1 MVNVDVEK
9 SFFAALDGFLPNFIQ
24 LLLKRSGNWQKKME
38 AEIQMYE
45 NAKVWLVLQMLNC
58 NIYFEKLHNSL
69 A

>member
-1 MVNVDVEK
+1 
-9 SFFAALDGFLPNFIQ
+9 LPNFIQ